1 MSDVPARPLSQGP
14 PNPASGLPPLTFRE
28 TDPCP
33 GCGKQI
39 KAEALV
45 CVHCGYD
52 FRKGAKVATATGIEH
67 VAEAAGKGASGRLGA
82 DDARED
88 LIVPGRGSPKVVG
101 IGAAVLLAAA
111 CVLAGFTAGA
121 TATPANIAARVA
133 STAVDGVLHS
143 LTGLIALSAAAFYF
157 GMRLGRVELG
167 GARIAAAWCMF
178 LLVARL
184 PIPAGSVS
192 VGAAWLAGMLAYFLV
207 LWGLMARHPK
217 VVGTI
222 AVTHFGLF
230 AMFQVLVAVL
240 AALQAAA
247 VVAVPAGS
255 VPTP

>member
-1 MSDVPARPLSQGP
+1 MADAPERPSSDGL
-14 PNPASGLPPLTFRE
+14 PNPVSGLPPLTFRE

-33 GCGKQI
+33 GCGKEI

-52 FRKGAKVATATGIEH
+52 FRKGAKVATAMGVEH
-67 VAEAAGKGASGRLGA
+67 VAEPAGRGASGQA
-82 DDARED
+82 SIDDARED
-88 LIVPGRGSPKVVG
+88 LITPGRGSPKVVG
-101 IGAAVLLAAA
+101 IGAAVLLAGA
-111 CVLAGFTAGA
+111 CVAAGFTGGA
-121 TATPANIAARVA
+121 TATRGNIAARVA

-167 GARIAAAWCMF
+167 GARIAAAWCVF
-178 LLVARL
+178 LLVSRL

-192 VGAAWLAGMLAYFLV
+192 LGAAWLAGMLAYFLV
-207 LWGLMARHPK
+207 LWALMARHPR

-222 AVTHFGLF
+222 AATHFGLF
-230 AMFQVLVAVL
+230 GLFQVLVALL

-247 VVAVPAGS
+247 VVAVPPAAG
-255 VPTP
+255 PTP